1 MMKAGRIAALAL
13 AAVMMI
19 PSTAFAG
26 TWTKGKI
33 RTEDWK
39 YIKDNGSY
47 ASGWLLIDGDKDG
60 IGEYYYFDQGGWLQ
74 VSAQTP
80 DGYQTNEEGQWV
92 VDGVVQHGQITGDEE
107 KGSIQDMPA
116 GEYKQSYIVYNY
128 GERVG
133 TESHYTV
140 YMRVAGHY
148 RGEQEV
154 VYRTVYDSAA
164 EIEFYREFTKLA
176 DGTYGYGEGDGIIR
190 LSWDPINNCI
200 MTITEDRYTVYDLVG
215 TGMAVEQNQ

>member
-1 MMKAGRIAALAL
+1 MIKAGRIAALAL

-92 VDGVVQHGQITGDEE
+92 VDGVVQHGQITG
-107 KGSIQDMPA
+107 PA
-116 GEYKQSYIVYNY
+116 GA
-128 GERVG
+128 
-133 TESHYTV
+133 
-140 YMRVAGHY
+140 AGA
-148 RGEQEV
+148 G
-154 VYRTVYDSAA
+154 
-164 EIEFYREFTKLA
+164 A
-176 DGTYGYGEGDGIIR
+176 DAGFA
-190 LSWDPINNCI
+190 LVKPPIAPVRI
-200 MTITEDRYTVYDLVG
+200 
-215 TGMAVEQNQ
+215 